1 MQTIYRLNAS
11 ELDTQFLEA
20 LKTLFADKEIEI
32 IVSEL
37 DETSYLFST
46 EANRKRLLE
55 ATEAVKYDK
64 NRIEFNLEMLQ

>member
-1 MQTIYRLNAS
+1 MQTIYRLNAA
-11 ELDTQFLEA
+11 ELDDQFLEA

-37 DETSYLFST
+37 DETSYLLST

-55 ATEAVKYDK
+55 AAEAVKYDE
-64 NRIEFNLEMLQ
+64 NRIEIDPELLQ